1 MAISFPELGK
11 TTVHIGIGG
20 GKWIECPM
28 LTMADMNEFQKI
40 QLSLAK
46 LAKVEN
52 ATVERQAEELMGAR
66 VKCAEIAC
74 KVLPSELHE
83 RVRCMDYQHLV
94 SLVNVL
100 CTGDDESDKD
110 EPEKKVVLPSQLA
123 TS

>member
-11 TTVHIGIGG
+11 TSVHIGIGG
-20 GKWIECPM
+20 GRWVECQM

-46 LAKVEN
+46 LAKDES
-52 ATVERQAEELMGAR
+52 AKIDKQAEELIEAR
-66 VKCAEIAC
+66 TKFAEIAC
-74 KVLPSELHE
+74 KALPIELHE

-94 SLVNVL
+94 ALVNVL
-100 CTGDDESDKD
+100 CTGDDEGEKD